1 MCGFQE
7 GPQRNLLITQFINNT
22 MRQAVI
28 YLRVRY
34 AINSQCTGGCL
45 TTLDM
50 YVFQT
55 NISNLS
61 FTVDQ
66 MDNLNDI
73 FGSNPIIALIDTVR
87 DGRTIITRITP
98 IMANLSTTGLY
109 VGFRDLGTCIA
120 LSEVTVFYPVCDAIS
135 LSIGVSF
142 SEMGLPGV
150 TSSGMCFANMA
161 ISINPLEDSFNATCT
176 LTSMMMSSQQTDL
189 LFTNW
194 TINGDALQPC
204 MCLPGYEFI
213 GRATSMQC
221 QGVSLCL
228 VCACMSVCC
237 VVLSVYGS
245 VSVYL
250 SEHFVCIF
258 MHVLHL

>member
-1 MCGFQE
+1 MCGFRE
-7 GPQRNLLITQFINNT
+7 GPQSNLLITQFINNT
-22 MRQAVI
+22 MRQTVI

-45 TTLDM
+45 TTLDTFA
-50 YVFQT
+50 FQT
-55 NISNLS
+55 NISNQS

-73 FGSNPIIALIDTVR
+73 FGDSAIIALTDTVR
-87 DGRTIITRITP
+87 DGRTIITRIIP

-109 VGFRDLGTCIA
+109 VAFRDLGTCIV

-135 LSIGVSF
+135 LSIGANF

-150 TSSGMCFANMA
+150 TSSGVCFANMA
-161 ISINPLEDSFNATCT
+161 ISINPLKDNFTATCK
-176 LTSMMMSSQQTDL
+176 LTSMMMSSQQTDQ

-194 TINGDALQPC
+194 TINGDGLQPC

-221 QGVSLCL
+221 RGV
-228 VCACMSVCC
+228 CMYARVC
-237 VVLSVYGS
+237 VVYVFLSIF
-245 VSVYL
+245 VSTCVCMHTCAL
-250 SEHFVCIF
+250 FVVFSC
-258 MHVLHL
+258 V